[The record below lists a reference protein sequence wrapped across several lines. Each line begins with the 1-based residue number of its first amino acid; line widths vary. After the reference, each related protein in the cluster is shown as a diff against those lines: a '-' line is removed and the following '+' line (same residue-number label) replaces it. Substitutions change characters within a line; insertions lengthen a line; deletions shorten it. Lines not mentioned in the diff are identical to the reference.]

1 VLASCKLQKQE
12 TCGYYH
18 GFPSNLQR
26 IALRSKTKII
36 SLTIA
41 ACLTGACAHQTYQPK
56 AIDPQQTAEQLF
68 ARDLNSP
75 ELRRYMESQGYAAD
89 SFPLQTWGLRELTLA
104 AFHFH
109 PQLAVARA
117 QWRAAEAQ
125 QITAGQKPN
134 PTLSNVVEHH
144 SDTAGGISPW
154 ALGLGIEIPIETG
167 GKRQARIDQAVHL
180 TEAARLA
187 IGQQAWEIRSK
198 VQSALIEYCAAVRKL
213 ELLNREVELQTAI
226 VNMLQKRLEAGLI
239 SDIDLATAR
248 LQLQKLQNAHA
259 AGSAH
264 LGELRAQLASAVG
277 LPASALADLR
287 LDDTLPAAQSFDK
300 LPGAEVQRAALLN
313 RLDIRSALA
322 KYDAAESRL
331 RLEIAKQQPDIVLS
345 PGYMYDQG
353 DNIWSLGLSLLL
365 NLAHKN
371 EGPIAE
377 AEAERELQVRQFEA
391 LQARVINEQGLA
403 LAQYESR
410 LAELEKAEA
419 MLQAQQ
425 QHMRRSERQF
435 KAGHIDRLEW
445 TTTQLEGLVAEQ
457 GRLDATIRLAKARAA
472 LEDAIQRPLDDSPVL
487 TLPDQKSEDI
497 SR

>member
-1 VLASCKLQKQE
+1 
-12 TCGYYH
+12 
-18 GFPSNLQR
+18 
-26 IALRSKTKII
+26 
-36 SLTIA
+36 
-41 ACLTGACAHQTYQPK
+41 
-56 AIDPQQTAEQLF
+56 
-68 ARDLNSP
+68 
-75 ELRRYMESQGYAAD
+75 
-89 SFPLQTWGLRELTLA
+89 
-104 AFHFH
+104 
-109 PQLAVARA
+109 
-117 QWRAAEAQ
+117 
-125 QITAGQKPN
+125 
-134 PTLSNVVEHH
+134 
-144 SDTAGGISPW
+144 
-154 ALGLGIEIPIETG
+154 
-167 GKRQARIDQAVHL
+167 
-180 TEAARLA
+180 
-187 IGQQAWEIRSK
+187 
-198 VQSALIEYCAAVRKL
+198 
-213 ELLNREVELQTAI
+213 
-226 VNMLQKRLEAGLI
+226 
-239 SDIDLATAR
+239 
-248 LQLQKLQNAHA
+248 
-259 AGSAH
+259 
-264 LGELRAQLASAVG
+264 
-277 LPASALADLR
+277 
-287 LDDTLPAAQSFDK
+287 
-300 LPGAEVQRAALLN
+300 
-313 RLDIRSALA
+313 
-322 KYDAAESRL
+322 L